1 MLRDVS
7 LDQDLMS
14 DLALQ
19 AFEGTNVN
27 LRGLRFG
34 SEGGQ
39 AFYGSMIEPR
49 PVEKSAVAVQFYS
62 LPGIAQILF
71 VSGTVANLIAP
82 QYFARSLGRREPD
95 AHLRT
100 SLAWM
105 AFTREALKDS
115 RPMTDWERKAAA
127 DFFWSETFSGQNSID
142 GP

>member
-1 MLRDVS
+1 MTMLRDVS

-19 AFEGTNVN
+19 AFEGTN

-34 SEGGQ
+34 SQGDQGC
-39 AFYGSMIEPR
+39 YGSMIEPR
-49 PVEKSAVAVQFYS
+49 PVETSAVAVQFYS

-71 VSGTVANLIAP
+71 VSGTVTNLIAP
-82 QYFARSLGRREPD
+82 QYFERSLGRRDPD
-95 AHLRT
+95 AHLRK
-100 SLAWM
+100 SLTWM

-127 DFFWSETFSGQNSID
+127 DFFWSEFD
-142 GP
+142 